1 MSDLVDYDSDLYV
14 YDDVICYDHPDCE
27 IIIQP
32 EEIKHGETGGS
43 ASSGYYIE
51 YPNFTPAQM
60 LNWLETLKKKK
71 IKIKVNLKVNDKE
84 HISFTRIIEKDNLK
98 DIKDLT
104 AKVEKISE
112 SIFEKNKKIYV
123 YFNKV
128 EKIS

>member
-1 MSDLVDYDSDLYV
+1 MSDLVDYDSDLYL

-27 IIIQP
+27 IVI
-32 EEIKHGETGGS
+32 ESKRESTGGS
-43 ASSGYYIE
+43 AGPGYYIE

-71 IKIKVNLKVNDKE
+71 IKIKVKLKVNDKE

-98 DIKDLT
+98 DVKDFT
-104 AKVEKISE
+104 AKVDKISE
-112 SIFEKNKKIYV
+112 TIFEKNKKIYV